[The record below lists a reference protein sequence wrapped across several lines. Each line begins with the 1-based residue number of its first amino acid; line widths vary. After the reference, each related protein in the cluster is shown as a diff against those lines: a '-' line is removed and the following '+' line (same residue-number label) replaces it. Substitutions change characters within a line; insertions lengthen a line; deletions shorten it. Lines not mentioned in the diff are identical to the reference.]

1 MLFVFKFLVFFVFV
15 FFFVLL
21 RFKNVM
27 VDIMERDVCFNVGT
41 VWMIKPVTTLMEHVQ
56 VDVCQDGRTQR
67 SVKNVRKRLETI
79 VKNNLYCVHQYEISS
94 YLY

>member
-1 MLFVFKFLVFFVFV
+1 MLYVFFFV
-15 FFFVLL
+15 FFFFVHW

-27 VDIMERDVCFNVGT
+27 VGIMERDVCFNVGT
-41 VWMIKPVTTLMEHVQ
+41 VWMIKPVTTLMEHVP

-67 SVKNVRKRLETI
+67 SVKYVRKRLESV
-79 VKNNLYCVHQYEISS
+79 VKNNSYCVHQYEISS